1 MPAWQ
6 CLPGE
11 LAVCK
16 DEALQSDGELHVT
29 AAHHVL
35 YLEVLELRLQTTS
48 HNFSNRAAGH
58 LPLITK

>member
-35 YLEVLELRLQTTS
+35 YLEVLELRLQTS
-48 HNFSNRAAGH
+48 HTTLVTVTN
-58 LPLITK
+58 ITK